1 MKIVR
6 NITVA
11 SLGFLAFTA
20 VHAQT
25 VQNWMSPE
33 VGNAWSQG
41 YKGAGVTVTVI
52 DDFKSSK
59 YYIGKLG
66 GYTQIDLHGN
76 FTKQEASLIA
86 PLATLRTQDYYA
98 GTAVGLN
105 PGLNVLNL
113 SYSMIARAGYAITQ
127 IGWNNQESSII
138 GHAKNGRAVVAKAA
152 GNAGVVIGTPNA
164 AGNVD
169 YLGVALKGAASA
181 IFVGALTTHG
191 STAAPASLASYSN
204 RPGNDAV
211 LQRQFLTVGV
221 LGDKTGL
228 NGTSFGAPI
237 ISGYSAIL
245 GSKFTQSTPTQIVN
259 QLLNTARKDTIA
271 GYNAATHGRGEASLT
286 RALAPVSIQ

>member
-11 SLGFLAFTA
+11 CIGFVAFTA
-20 VHAQT
+20 AHAQT

-52 DDFKSSK
+52 DDFKSSQ
-59 YYIGKLG
+59 YFIGKLG
-66 GYTQIDLHGN
+66 GYTQVNLHGD
-76 FTKQEASLIA
+76 FTKLEASLVA
-86 PLATLRTQDYYA
+86 PLATMQTQDFRA
-98 GTAVGLN
+98 GTAIGLN
-105 PGLNVLNL
+105 SGLNVLNL
-113 SYSMIARAGYAITQ
+113 SYSMMGRAGYAMNQ
-127 IGWNNQESSII
+127 IGWNSQEASII
-138 GHAKNGRAVVAKAA
+138 SHAKNGRAVVAKAA
-152 GNAGVVIGTPNA
+152 GNAGVVIGAPNA

-169 YLGVALKGAASA
+169 YLGAALKGAASA

-211 LQRQFLTVGV
+211 VQRQFVSVGV

-228 NGTSFGAPI
+228 KGTSFGAPI

-259 QLLNTARKDTIA
+259 QLLNTARQDTIA
-271 GYNAATHGRGEASLT
+271 GYNPATHGRGEASLT
-286 RALAPVSIQ
+286 RALAPVTIQ

>member
-6 NITVA
+6 NITIA
-11 SLGFLAFTA
+11 SIGFFAFTV

-25 VQNWMSPE
+25 VQNWMSSE
-33 VGNAWSQG
+33 VGNAWRQG
-41 YKGAGVTVTVI
+41 YKGSGVTVTVI
-52 DDFKSSK
+52 DDFKSGK
-59 YYIGKLG
+59 YYIGKLADS
-66 GYTQIDLHGN
+66 TQVNLHGN
-76 FTKQEASLIA
+76 LTMQEASLIA

-98 GTAVGLN
+98 GTAIDLN

-113 SYSMIARAGYAITQ
+113 SYSMIARVGYAITQ
-127 IGWNNQESSII
+127 IGWNSQEASII
-138 GHAKNGRAVVAKAA
+138 NHAKSGRAVVSKAA
-152 GNAGVVIGTPNA
+152 GNAGVVIGAPNA

-191 STAAPASLASYSN
+191 STAAPASLARYSN
-204 RPGNDAV
+204 RPGNDPV

-271 GYNAATHGRGEASLT
+271 SYNAATHGRGEASLT